1 MMQRKHIQVFGT
13 VQGVGFRHHT
23 ELIAKNLIYLVLF
36 KMLRIM

>member
-23 ELIAKNLIYLVLF
+23 ELITKTWYIWDCS
-36 KMLRIM
+36 KC